1 MSLSRARLLGL
12 IEALIE
18 EVGQKNHFIPPHRRC
33 LRLLHS
39 SDTCCR
45 LHELDIPET

>member
-33 LRLLHS
+33 LSAVAFVRHMLQVA
-39 SDTCCR
+39 
-45 LHELDIPET
+45 